1 MIKVSVLYPHKDGGR
16 FDMDYY
22 LAKHMGLVRQRLG
35 AALKGISVEQGIA
48 GGAPNS
54 PAPFAAMGH
63 LLFDTVGAFQSAM
76 ASHGAEFMADI
87 PNFTNIEPTIQVGE
101 VKL

>member
-22 LAKHMGLVRQRLG
+22 LAKHMALVRQRLG
-35 AALKGISVEQGIA
+35 ATLKGMSVEQGIA

-87 PNFTNIEPTIQVGE
+87 PKFTNIEPTIQVSE
-101 VKL
+101 VKM

>member
-1 MIKVSVLYPHKDGGR
+1 MIKVSVLYPQKDGGR

-22 LAKHMGLVRQRLG
+22 LAKHMPLVRQKLG
-35 AALKGISVEQGIA
+35 AALKGMSVEQGIA

-76 ASHGAEFMADI
+76 ALHGAEFMADI
-87 PNFTNIEPTIQVGE
+87 PNFSNIEPTIQVSE
-101 VKL
+101 VKM

>member
-1 MIKVSVLYPHKDGGR
+1 MIKCSVLYPHKDGGR

-22 LAKHMGLVRQRLG
+22 LATHMPLVRQRLG
-35 AALKGISVEQGIA
+35 AALKGMSVEQGIA

-54 PAPFAAMGH
+54 PPTFTAMGH
-63 LLFDTVGAFQSAM
+63 LLFDNIAAFQSAM
-76 ASHGAEFMADI
+76 ATHGAEFMADV
-87 PNFTNIEPTIQVGE
+87 PKFTNIAPTIQVSE

>member
-1 MIKVSVLYPHKDGGR
+1 MIKVSVLYPHKDGGK

-22 LAKHMGLVRQRLG
+22 LRKHMPLVRERLG
-35 AALKGISVEQGIA
+35 ASLKSMAVEQGIG

-54 PAPFAAMGH
+54 PPPFAAMGH
-63 LLFDTVGAFQSAM
+63 LFFDDIGAFKSGM
-76 ASHGAEFMADI
+76 ESHGAEFMADI
-87 PNFTNIEPTIQVGE
+87 PNFTNIEPTIQVSE

>member
-1 MIKVSVLYPHKDGGR
+1 MIKVSVLYPKKDGGR

-22 LAKHMGLVRQRLG
+22 LATHMPLVRQRLG
-35 AALKGISVEQGIA
+35 ATLKGMSVEQGLA
-48 GGAPNS
+48 GGAPGS

-63 LLFDTVGAFQSAM
+63 LLFDTIGAFQSAM
-76 ASHGAEFMADI
+76 AAHGAEFMADI

>member
-1 MIKVSVLYPHKDGGR
+1 MIKVSVIYPRKDGGK

-22 LAKHMGLVRQRLG
+22 LTKHMALVRQRIG
-35 AALKGISVEQGIA
+35 APLKGISVEQGIA

-63 LLFDTVGAFQSAM
+63 LLFDTVAAFQAAM
-76 ASHGAEFMADI
+76 ASHGAEFMADV
-87 PNFTNIEPTIQVGE
+87 PNYTNIEPTIQVSE
-101 VKL
+101 VKM